1 MASFTADDVRENL
14 KTVYDPEIGIDVIN
28 LGLVYEVD
36 LEDKQD
42 KTDVVVTMTLTSMGC
57 PLGPILMQEMNR
69 ALADLPDVGEVG
81 VNLVWSPPWTPD
93 MMSEE
98 ARDELGIW

>member
-28 LGLVYEVD
+28 LGLVYDVD
-36 LEDKQD
+36 LDDKDD

-69 ALADLPDVGEVG
+69 ALADLPDVGEIG